1 MAAGI
6 MKGWLKMEY
15 LYKYTEL
22 SSLIFILKNREI
34 KFNLLST
41 MDDQEEM
48 MISDLAE
55 FAKYCFVSSWT
66 DCEDEKLSLWN
77 MYTRDMTGIR
87 IKLHKMPFEIYKYSI
102 YDPKRNLTI
111 IGDGEGTIYPREWV
125 EGENT
130 FAFIPLI
137 KDKFMLNVEYTDDE
151 KLINPDIVRLNESVS
166 ETAILVDMLG
176 RYKRKEWYFQDE
188 VRYRIIYLPVSLQNL
203 DENSIMKSMQ
213 ELPDLPFKERFLKI
227 KDEYFNE
234 IEIMTGPKM
243 SCGDKEIL
251 NLIVKEYCPSAKIVP
266 SKFTGKI
273 K

>member
-1 MAAGI
+1 
-6 MKGWLKMEY
+6 MEY

-34 KFNLLST
+34 KFNPLTT

-48 MISDLAE
+48 LISDLAGY
-55 FAKYCFVSSWT
+55 AKYCFISSWT
-66 DCEDEKLSLWN
+66 DCVDEKLSLWN
-77 MYTRDMTGIR
+77 MYTRDMTGVR
-87 IKLHKMPFEIYKYSI
+87 IKLHRLPFETYDYKMDDPERGLRIESGGYSDL
-102 YDPKRNLTI
+102 YPK
-111 IGDGEGTIYPREWV
+111 EWF
-125 EGENT
+125 EGENA
-130 FAFIPLI
+130 FAIAPM
-137 KDKFMLNVEYTDDE
+137 KDKFILNVEYTDNE
-151 KLINPDIVRLNESVS
+151 ELINPHIECSNENH
-166 ETAILVDMLG
+166 TKGTIHLDMLG

-203 DENSIMKSMQ
+203 DGNSVMKSMQ

-227 KDEYFNE
+227 KDEYFSE

-243 SCGDKEIL
+243 SYGDKEIL